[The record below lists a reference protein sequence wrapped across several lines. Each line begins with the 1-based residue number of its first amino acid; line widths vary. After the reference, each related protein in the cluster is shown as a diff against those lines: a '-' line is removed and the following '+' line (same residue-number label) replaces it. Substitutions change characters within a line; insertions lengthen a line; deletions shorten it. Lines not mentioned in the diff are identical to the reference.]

1 MVDKLARRPSQK
13 QHLFEQAIELV
24 AHKGVDGLTIE
35 NLAVAAGMTKGGVQY
50 HFHTKDQLVTEL
62 LAGLLQQV
70 DEAIAFEAGAD
81 AHGAAWLCAYINITL
96 RAPSAA
102 DGVAISLL
110 AAMPPDDPRAEP
122 FRLASARWRERAER
136 GVKDKALAQII
147 RMAADSAWIEL
158 IYGDLKTADLRT
170 LRHRLFELVETLA

>member
-1 MVDKLARRPSQK
+1 MVDKLARRPNQK

-35 NLAVAAGMTKGGVQY
+35 NLAAAAGMTKGGVQY

-62 LAGLLQQV
+62 LAVLLQYV
-70 DEAIAFEAGAD
+70 DDAITFEAGPD
-81 AHGAAWLCAYINITL
+81 AHGAAWLCAYVGITL
-96 RAPSAA
+96 REPSAA
-102 DGVAISLL
+102 DGVAASLL

-122 FRLASARWRERAER
+122 FRLTSARWRERAER

-158 IYGDLKTADLRT
+158 IYGDLKPARLRAIKQ
-170 LRHRLFELVETLA
+170 RLFELVEALA